1 MTHVGASVLLPEIE
15 RDIRELQSVSNLI
28 HVVYDSLT
36 LRIILR
42 EKPITL
48 CVQTVCK
55 RSSMGADRLQM
66 FHKHAVI
73 GRNIKQQNFNEESSE
88 GKC

>member
-1 MTHVGASVLLPEIE
+1 MEK
-15 RDIRELQSVSNLI
+15 DIRELQAGFNLI

-48 CVQTVCK
+48 LCK
-55 RSSMGADRLQM
+55 RSSMGAGRLQM
-66 FHKHAVI
+66 LHKHAVI